1 MKEIRPWGAYTIVG
15 TDPLFQIKKI
25 TVNPGHQT
33 SLQSHEKRSEHWIVV
48 SGVATVTLA
57 HQTITLKEQETIFIK
72 AKVAFP
78 TKEWHLSF
86 SSKCKRVPISVK
98 MILRALK
105 MIMDGMLIPTPR
117 PCERRRRR
125 SAAIFKNHAQKR
137 HGIATRRLRRRSQIR
152 LRSVREGG

>member
-72 AKVAFP
+72 AKEKHRLSNEGVAPLVLIEVQTGTYFGEDDI
-78 TKEWHLSF
+78 TRFEDDYGRDVNTN
-86 SSKCKRVPISVK
+86 SSP
-98 MILRALK
+98 LRA
-105 MIMDGMLIPTPR
+105 TPKAE
-117 PCERRRRR
+117 CG
-125 SAAIFKNHAQKR
+125 N
-137 HGIATRRLRRRSQIR
+137 L
-152 LRSVREGG
+152 